1 MILIGLQP
9 PDLVLVPMWDSGFSM
24 RSPRAGTQRPNS
36 AVVLIRCEEGGPT
49 YAEVMGESKIWN
61 LSEDELSITNSKVR
75 RAQTGLL
82 LERILDL
89 RRIS

>member
-1 MILIGLQP
+1 MGLGVQ
-9 PDLVLVPMWDSGFSM
+9 
-24 RSPRAGTQRPNS
+24 RTSPRAGTQRPNS

-49 YAEVMGESKIWN
+49 YVEVMGEARSGIS
-61 LSEDELSITNSKVR
+61 LDELSITNSKVR
-75 RAQTGLL
+75 KAQTGLL

>member
-49 YAEVMGESKIWN
+49 YVEVMGEARSGIS
-61 LSEDELSITNSKVR
+61 LDELSITNSKVR
-75 RAQTGLL
+75 KAPADRWFSA
-82 LERILDL
+82 
-89 RRIS
+89 